1 MKKYCTIFVFLMCFA
16 TSAAQFDIEAYTNY
30 LSTHKN
36 MSASDLLLEYPAG
49 NFLETATTDFS
60 KAQYSDS
67 IKSKYKLTNYEISLI
82 NKHGFMVSERL
93 NNGTFIQALWDVYQ
107 KDLPVYISSDAILH
121 ALHFSFDKILLNME
135 LYCIEPQLD
144 AALGKMKSEVANLK
158 IANAPAPYSKAVND
172 LDIYLTVSQRLL
184 LGNSICAFSENEVE
198 VTKLIKSIN
207 NVEPYDYPLFSSTL
221 RPIDFS
227 QFTPRGHYANPEAR
241 DYYDSTIIR
250 YFKSMTWLGRTE
262 IQFNNPKYEQSYSHS
277 EEDLQRMAILSALI
291 AETAVKSGAIVSLK
305 NIDGI
310 LSALLG
316 TQDNIKLPEINTILQ
331 EMSITAYDLCDVP
344 TWKEFIGKVMAL
356 SSSNQLYSSQ
366 ILYSDPYSP
375 DQVVPPSVFLLMGQ
389 RPILDGFITA
399 NVVYDRVMY
408 NGEKVTRMVPST
420 LDILFSLGNDASIQL
435 LESEF
440 QKYNYSSNLAGL
452 RYLINSYDK
461 DYWESSVYTT
471 WLNSIRSLN
480 PPKERLNLPKFMQT
494 AAWWQKTMTTQLA
507 SWAELRHDFLLYAK
521 QPYTAGILCSFPS
534 AYIEPTP
541 KFYEKIK
548 TYCTELKKLINSDYY
563 KDTNQNSV
571 LNTFFSHWI
580 DISGKLQTI
589 SEKILNNQEFSSDD
603 NKFFSSALRAGDVC
617 AGSQAR
623 IENFGW
629 YLRLYFELTPESFY
643 EYQGNGEIP
652 EADKFVVADVHTI
665 PTDEGGNEVGWVLHA
680 GTGKINMAV
689 ITAPTPAG
697 GFRSYVGPVYSYYEF
712 ISNDFK
718 RLTNQEWREM
728 DGAPAYRPA
737 FTNLYLAN
745 QTGNSPIGEKVSLF
759 LDPTSVS
766 DEKIESNLNINL
778 KCSPNP
784 FSNLTVISFII
795 NKDMADQ
802 FAELKIFDLEGNLIK
817 TLINQPLVVNNY
829 SMIWD
834 GTDNNKRNVPNGA
847 YIYSLKI
854 GNNIST
860 GKVNLVK

>member
-1 MKKYCTIFVFLMCFA
+1 MKKYCTIFAFLMCCA
-16 TSAAQFDIEAYTNY
+16 TSSAQFDISAYTNY

-36 MSASDLLLEYPAG
+36 MSTQDLLLEYPAG
-49 NFLETATTDFS
+49 NFLETAITDFS

-67 IKSKYKLTNYEISLI
+67 IKSKYKLTDYEISLI

-93 NNGTFIQALWDVYQ
+93 KNGTFIQALWDIYQ

-121 ALHFSFDKILLNME
+121 ALHYSFDNMLLRME
-135 LYCIEPQLD
+135 SKHIQPKLD
-144 AALGKMKSEVANLK
+144 SSLRRMKMEVEKLK
-158 IANAPAPYSKAVND
+158 ITDAQEPYAKALND
-172 LDIYLTVSQRLL
+172 LDIYLTVTQKLL
-184 LGNSICAFSENEVE
+184 LDSSNCTFPENEAE
-198 VTKLIKSIN
+198 TNKLISL
-207 NVEPYDYPLFSSTL
+207 VYAYEPAEYPLFSETN
-221 RPIDFS
+221 RRIDFS
-227 QFTPRGHYANPEAR
+227 QFIPRGHYGVRNENFH
-241 DYYDSTIIR
+241 DYKMITR
-250 YFKSMTWLGRTE
+250 YFEAMMWLGRTE
-262 IQFNNPKYEQSYSHS
+262 IQLTNPKNEQSYSHS

-291 AETAVKSGAIVSLK
+291 SETALKSGAITELT

-310 LSALLG
+310 LSGLLG
-316 TQDNIKLPEINTILQ
+316 SQDNIKLAEINTILK

-356 SSSNQLYSSQ
+356 SSSKQLYSSQ
-366 ILYSDPYSP
+366 ILYSDPFSP

-399 NVVYDRVMY
+399 NVVFDRVMY
-408 NGEKVTRMVPST
+408 NDAKVRRMVPST
-420 LDILFSLGNDASIQL
+420 SDILFSLGNDASIQL
-435 LESEF
+435 LEAELN
-440 QKYNYSSNLAGL
+440 KYNYSSNLAGL
-452 RYLINSYDK
+452 RYLINSYDE
-461 DYWESSVYTT
+461 DYWKSSVYTT

-480 PPKERLNLPKFMQT
+480 PPKDRANLPGFMKT

-521 QPYTAGILCSFPS
+521 QPYTSSDLCSFPS

-541 KFYEKIK
+541 KFYENIK
-548 TYCTELKKLINSDYY
+548 TYFTKIKEIINSDYY
-563 KDTNQNSV
+563 NDTLPNSV

-580 DISGKLQTI
+580 DISGKLKTI
-589 SEKILNNQEFSSDD
+589 SEKILNNQVFSSDD
-603 NKFFSSALRAGDVC
+603 NNFFSSAVREGDVC

-629 YLRLYFELTPESFY
+629 YLRLYFELTPESFN
-643 EYQGNGEIP
+643 EYKGNSEIP
-652 EADKFVVADVHTI
+652 EADKFIVADVHTI
-665 PTDEGGNEVGWVLHA
+665 PTDEAGNDVGWVLHA

-718 RLTNQEWREM
+718 RLTNQEWRAM

-737 FTNLYLAN
+737 FTNLYLADK
-745 QTGNSPIGEKVSLF
+745 TGNSPVGEKVSLF

-766 DEKIESNLNINL
+766 DEKVEYNTNL

-784 FSNLTVISFII
+784 FSNSTVISFII
-795 NKDMADQ
+795 NNDMADQ
-802 FAELKIFDLEGNLIK
+802 LAELKIFDLEGKLIK
-817 TLINQPLVVNNY
+817 TLINQPLVGNNY

-834 GTDNNKRNVPNGA
+834 GTDNNKRNVPNGT

-854 GNNIST
+854 GNNLNT